1 MNKLQC
7 NLNSINGSSVTN
19 TNLNSEFHTSKP
31 LISVSASAST
41 SKNKTHKHNNS
52 MNMMVEKK
60 KKDMLSKYIHQNRL
74 LNNSNNNNFNTSM
87 KINMIPENN
96 SLSQCPGINNYNL
109 SSKRQQESTRILLCK
124 KPINLIHNSKSILN
138 YSTSKIDI

>member
-7 NLNSINGSSVTN
+7 NLNSINGSVTN
-19 TNLNSEFHTSKP
+19 TNLNNEFDTIKP
-31 LISVSASAST
+31 LISVSAST
-41 SKNKTHKHNNS
+41 SKNKTHKHSNS

-60 KKDMLSKYIHQNRL
+60 KKDMLSKYIHQNCL

-87 KINMIPENN
+87 KINMIPDNN

-109 SSKRQQESTRILLCK
+109 SSKRQQESTIILLCK